1 MDRDRAVAGWSAR
14 SGSVSQSREGV
25 PAADEALHAHLPPLF
40 LQVWAMFA
48 RGRGAQQGRGSQRR
62 RQLYSPAALPRSSRQ
77 KPTPQFTIDARSPR
91 NIASQP

>member
-14 SGSVSQSREGV
+14 SGSVSQSV
-25 PAADEALHAHLPPLF
+25 KACQPLTRRSTPVF
-40 LQVWAMFA
+40 RLCLLRGWAMFA